1 MSGRAQAIPGG
12 KDPTIRVWRV
22 TIRRTVHLDPPLTP
36 IRSASMTSA
45 YHAEPPEAVSSA
57 VTLIYVTLAIGVVR
71 LILEWPEVSQGV
83 PTDVLMISTLAG
95 YALVVWL
102 ASRVSRG
109 RNWARIVFLVLF
121 ILGAPFTIVPLLESL
136 GTSPFSALLGIIQ
149 LVLQALAVVSMF
161 SRKAAPW
168 FTGADAGSAGSPD
181 LRKCPYCA
189 EWIRREAIKC
199 RYCGS
204 DLAPAVR

>member
-1 MSGRAQAIPGG
+1 
-12 KDPTIRVWRV
+12 
-22 TIRRTVHLDPPLTP
+22 
-36 IRSASMTSA
+36 MTSP
-45 YHAEPPEAVSSA
+45 YRAEPPEAVSSA

-83 PTDVLMISTLAG
+83 STDVLVISTLAG

-102 ASRVSRG
+102 ASRVARG
-109 RNWARIVFLVLF
+109 RNWARVVFLVLF
-121 ILGAPFTIVPLLESL
+121 ILGAPFTIATLLESL
-136 GTSPFSALLGIIQ
+136 GASPFSALLGVIQ
-149 LVLQALAVVSMF
+149 FVLQVLALVSLY

-189 EWIRREAIKC
+189 EWIRHEAVKC
-199 RYCGS
+199 RHCGS
-204 DLAPAVR
+204 DVAAIR